1 MFLPKLNELVKV
13 PGSHR
18 ENVSDIGAAC
28 ACWTDRVLSVC
39 QCYVAVWKQIEDD
52 FDFGIESMN
61 MPWLMVHG
69 IDDEANAFEPD
80 RAHRASV

>member
-1 MFLPKLNELVKV
+1 
-13 PGSHR
+13 
-18 ENVSDIGAAC
+18 
-28 ACWTDRVLSVC
+28 
-39 QCYVAVWKQIEDD
+39 
-52 FDFGIESMN
+52 MN

>member
-1 MFLPKLNELVKV
+1 MFLPKLNELVEV

-52 FDFGIESMN
+52 FDFGIESIN

-69 IDDEANAFEPD
+69 LDDEANAFEPD